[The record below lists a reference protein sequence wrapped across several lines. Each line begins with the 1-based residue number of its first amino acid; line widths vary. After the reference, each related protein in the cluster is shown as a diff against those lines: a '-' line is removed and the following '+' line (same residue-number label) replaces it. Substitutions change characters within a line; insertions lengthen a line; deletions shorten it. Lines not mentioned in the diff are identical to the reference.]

1 MSSTKNSN
9 TNYIIIIESGKP
21 DESSKGKS
29 YRRLIP
35 SIMYWLEGIGLPA
48 SEVGDSDST
57 TSLDHSRELLL
68 LWILLYLLAASF
80 SARGGPRAS
89 SPRDSSDMSRSWKK
103 WGKREQSFERDSG

>member
-1 MSSTKNSN
+1 MSSTENSN

-57 TSLDHSRELLL
+57 TSLDHSLLRKGELGAMRL
-68 LWILLYLLAASF
+68 
-80 SARGGPRAS
+80 
-89 SPRDSSDMSRSWKK
+89 
-103 WGKREQSFERDSG
+103 ERDRDDI